1 MDTVLDQ
8 AIDIAREA
16 AVETA
21 NDDAAVGVHVGSAK
35 AGERLVT
42 HLFACTLQGYHGWV
56 WSVTL
61 ARAPRA
67 KTVTVCESEL
77 IPTDDALLAPAWI
90 PWADRVQPGDL
101 DASMMLPFVKED
113 PRLVP
118 GYEATGDVDADALAI
133 FEFGLG
139 RERVLGPEG
148 REDVAQRWARGS
160 HGKTAPSAIASAA
173 PCSTCAFFVP
183 LTGSLRMAF
192 GACTNEWSQSDGR
205 VVAVDH
211 GCGAHSQTDVERQQS
226 QWPETDPVFEND
238 VPVAFDLTTPDP
250 EPKADA
256 TDAPSA
262 DAVAEPAAEATQ
274 DAAESATETV
284 AVTGTEPVAETVADA
299 ATETPADA
307 TPAIS
312 EVAPETSAEPDAR

>member
-1 MDTVLDQ
+1 MDTVLDH
-8 AIDIAREA
+8 ALDTAREA

-21 NDDAAVGVHVGSAK
+21 NDDAAVGAHVGSAK

-42 HLFACTLQGYHGWV
+42 HLFACTLPGYRGWV

-61 ARAPRA
+61 ARAPRS
-67 KTVTVCESEL
+67 KTVSVCESEL
-77 IPTDDALLAPAWI
+77 IPTDDALLAPAWV

-101 DASMMLPFVKED
+101 DAGMMLPFVNED

-118 GYEATGDVDADALAI
+118 GYEATGDIDTDAMALW
-133 FEFGLG
+133 EFGLG

-160 HGKTAPSAIASAA
+160 HGNTAPSAIASAA

-183 LTGSLRMAF
+183 LTGSMRMAF

-226 QWPETDPVFEND
+226 QWPQSDPIFDND
-238 VPVAFDLTTPDP
+238 VSVELDLVTP
-250 EPKADA
+250 EPEPEVQVEAEVSDTQQADA
-256 TDAPSA
+256 GVEAEVSDTQQAEAPTEDAPME
-262 DAVAEPAAEATQ
+262 DAPMEDATAEQVDSKRAVVDVTPQAAAEPEAN
-274 DAAESATETV
+274 
-284 AVTGTEPVAETVADA
+284 
-299 ATETPADA
+299 
-307 TPAIS
+307 
-312 EVAPETSAEPDAR
+312 

>member
-1 MDTVLDQ
+1 MDTLLDQ
-8 AIDIAREA
+8 ALEVARTA

-21 NDDAAVGVHVGSAK
+21 NDDAAVGDHVGSAK

-42 HLFACTLQGYHGWV
+42 HLFACTLPGYRGWV

-61 ARAPRA
+61 ARAPRG
-67 KTVTVCESEL
+67 KSVTVCESEL
-77 IPTDDALLAPAWI
+77 IPTDDALLAPAWV

-118 GYEATGDVDADALAI
+118 GYEATDDVDADELAI
-133 FEFGLG
+133 WEFGLG
-139 RERVLGPEG
+139 RERVLGVEG
-148 REDVAQRWARGS
+148 REDVAQRWSRGS
-160 HGKTAPSAIASAA
+160 HGNTAPSAIASAA

-183 LTGSLRMAF
+183 LTGSMRMAF

-226 QWPETDPVFEND
+226 QWPETSPVFAND
-238 VPVAFDLTTPDP
+238 VPVSLDLVTPDP
-250 EPKADA
+250 EPEP
-256 TDAPSA
+256 APEVSDTQEA
-262 DAVAEPAAEATQ
+262 DAVVEPEVSDTQEADAVVEPEVSDTQ
-274 DAAESATETV
+274 DAGA
-284 AVTGTEPVAETVADA
+284 PVQQADA
-299 ATETPADA
+299 AAKPGAESDA
-307 TPAIS
+307 N
-312 EVAPETSAEPDAR
+312 

>member
-1 MDTVLDQ
+1 MDTLLDQ
-8 AIDIAREA
+8 ALEVARTA

-21 NDDAAVGVHVGSAK
+21 NDDAAVGDHVGSAK

-42 HLFACTLQGYHGWV
+42 HLFACTLPGYRGWV

-61 ARAPRA
+61 ARAPRG
-67 KTVTVCESEL
+67 KSVTVCESEL
-77 IPTDDALLAPAWI
+77 IPTDDALLAPAWV

-118 GYEATGDVDADALAI
+118 GYEATDDVDADELAI
-133 FEFGLG
+133 WEFGLG
-139 RERVLGPEG
+139 RERVLGVEG
-148 REDVAQRWARGS
+148 REDVAQRWSRGS
-160 HGKTAPSAIASAA
+160 HGNTAPSAIASAA

-183 LTGSLRMAF
+183 LTGSMRMAF

-226 QWPETDPVFEND
+226 QWPETSPVFAND
-238 VPVAFDLTTPDP
+238 VPVSLDLVTPDP
-250 EPKADA
+250 EPEPEP
-256 TDAPSA
+256 APEVSDTQEA
-262 DAVAEPAAEATQ
+262 DAVVEPEVSDTQ
-274 DAAESATETV
+274 DAGA
-284 AVTGTEPVAETVADA
+284 PVQQADA
-299 ATETPADA
+299 AAKPGAESDA
-307 TPAIS
+307 N
-312 EVAPETSAEPDAR
+312 